1 MSRCLE
7 LAAHGLGYASPNPLV
22 GCVIVHEGRIIGEG
36 FHTQSGSHHA
46 EVEALNSCKEKHLL
60 KDATLYVNLE
70 PCAHQGKTPACA
82 PQVVEAGIRSVVI
95 ANRDPF
101 PKVDGKGMEI
111 LKAAGIDLRVGVL
124 ADEGRWL
131 NRRFFTAMEKNRPY
145 IILKWAKTRDGFIDR
160 DRGSTKGVNWITHPN
175 TQLLT
180 HRWRAEED
188 AILVGTQTILNDDPE
203 LTVRAAEGRQPMRLV
218 LGRRPIPQGSRV
230 LNDLATT
237 RLLQEI
243 ELDEMVAHGIHSL
256 IVEGGRKTHESFI
269 KLGAWDE
276 ARILTGDVE
285 FGSGLKAPDTP
296 GRLVEKRA
304 VGSDMLEIRRP

>member
-1 MSRCLE
+1 MTRCLE

-22 GCVIVHEGRIIGEG
+22 GSVIVHEGRIIGEG
-36 FHTQSGSHHA
+36 FHTQYGGHHA
-46 EVEALNSCKEKHLL
+46 EVEALNSCQQKELL
-60 KDATLYVNLE
+60 PHSTLYVNLE

-82 PQVVEAGIRSVVI
+82 PQVVEAGIPRVVI

-101 PKVDGKGMEI
+101 HKVDGRGIQI
-111 LKAAGIDLRVGVL
+111 LKDAGVDVL
-124 ADEGRWL
+124 AGVMAEEARWL
-131 NRRFFTAMEKNRPY
+131 NRRFFTALEQNRPY
-145 IILKWAKTRDGFIDR
+145 IILKWAKTQDGFIDR
-160 DRGSTKGVNWITHPN
+160 DRGSARGINWITHPN

-203 LTVRAAEGRQPMRLV
+203 LTVRATEGRQPIRLV
-218 LGRRPIPQGSRV
+218 LGRRPIPNGSKV

-243 ELDEMVAHGIHSL
+243 ELDQLVEHGIHSL
-256 IVEGGRKTHESFI
+256 IVEGGRQTHESFI

-276 ARILTGDVE
+276 ARIMTGEVE
-285 FGSGLKAPDTP
+285 FGSGLPAPSSP
-296 GRLVEKRA
+296 GRLIERRA
-304 VGSDMLEIRRP
+304 FGVDTLEIRRR